1 MKKKLLSI
9 SLAIPLALSVFPSLQ
24 ASAETD
30 NLGYEYQKKKSS
42 EIDFTNLD
50 QYPVLLE
57 GEPTNPDAVYAV
69 YESKEIDKFERDN
82 PLYKPISGS
91 DVPLIMRAS
100 APTSWSS
107 FYSSGSW
114 ITRDGVISLS
124 LYPKS
129 PAYVKSPNPMVQA
142 HHEKYRWSVVYN
154 RFSGDKRWKNT
165 GSMKAQLHCHA
176 DYAKGHKT
184 PWNLEPH
191 RTTTNYQVTVANAC
205 NPK

>member
-1 MKKKLLSI
+1 MGGFYVEKKLLSI

-30 NLGYEYQKKKSS
+30 NLGYEYQKKKSI

-82 PLYKPISGS
+82 SLYNPISGS
-91 DVPLIMRAS
+91 DAPLIMRAS

-129 PAYVKSPNPMVQA
+129 PAYVKVQIQWY
-142 HHEKYRWSVVYN
+142 KLIM
-154 RFSGDKRWKNT
+154 KNIV
-165 GSMKAQLHCHA
+165 GQLFII
-176 DYAKGHKT
+176 DLVGINDGKI
-184 PWNLEPH
+184 PE
-191 RTTTNYQVTVANAC
+191 V
-205 NPK
+205 